1 VGFELS
7 NGGGN
12 SDLVEV
18 QPVLSGGVTSWCCD
32 GFETTVVPTTA
43 TDPGNP
49 GDPSTD
55 CFHSAPTPRPAIS
68 PSAPLFG
75 GIHHGTGNAR
85 SETIGR
91 SQIDHRELRYQSHG
105 RAADLAA
112 SDHAKLQEAIR
123 LENRAG
129 IFQKRLAGYQAT
141 LSGTLVNQ
149 SQATTTWFLYPGACF
164 ERTNGLWA
172 PRTQPVADSLD
183 SYCVGSTGP
192 YGVADQS
199 LSEILWHVTDNSTCT
214 TGTNCP
220 PALNGARSIWCG
232 KFDNNWAVKFGYPN
246 LSYQILYV
254 NTGSHAANYNLIF
267 NYSFSIEFNYDYV
280 YLIGGGAGATDPI
293 GNSRAI
299 LDDIIG
305 GGTYLIRWTGS
316 ITPATLNATGGNT
329 TGGAVEVSSNPGA
342 PATVTGASYTIASEH
357 RALYF
362 VFKSD
367 CLFSHEDGLW
377 PEGSGQVIDNLSS
390 SDNGSIY
397 SDAAAAGGVD
407 AFSGNVIVGTPGAPI
422 VSARVAPGVGT
433 LWQLVAGNLLPTP
446 DVCTPKNT
454 STDLIFEGGNT
465 SNFHI
470 VPNQFNS
477 IVTCS
482 FPIPAGVASVLAL
495 WDEYLDLPRFQG
507 YVQYAE
513 FRIHKDGS
521 WGNWENTSPSGGVT
535 TGARQSWGLDGDE
548 LGAATQ
554 ADSVQIRY
562 NIQCIP
568 FFAAD
573 HNNCGDVIY
582 GVLYDNFRLELVTGV
597 PAPIFGVFVGS
608 VGQSMFV
615 DGTMAGL
622 NCAAGTVTAG
632 QCWPGVR
639 GSDIAGGVAAGA
651 VRDNFNSPLG
661 DSITLAVV
669 TGLRKS
675 GKGVNWHFGFDK
687 SVNFGLSIAH
697 TNPRYRPE
705 FGAPRV
711 VYRLFDP
718 ATKTWSPF
726 DSSEIDANGVQVSGG
741 DTVLIDSEYRINWP
755 PRDKVGS
762 SLPGGFS
769 INGRTLYSQLAFLP
783 RGTRM
788 QYYFKGV
795 DLNGGSSY
803 QFSTDA
809 LAHEVLDL
817 PGLPGSSI
825 VAPDIIEFNVL
836 PGAYSTA
843 GSAGTLVAGLTNTPL
858 LDLDGSYTRW
868 NFGSHATVQA
878 LRALGVRADRYRT
891 LQGLEEGAHIGGHE
905 FAGTRA
911 GRLSNYFPN
920 MDEYGI
926 KDSLVNWY
934 RIMIESSHTSTVAVD
949 EESDSKLIK
958 QWWDSP
964 TPGSSGGDRCI
975 LASGDDYF
983 SALLAVGGVPHPNE
997 NALATQVFGV
1007 AAAVNQWNGGG
1018 AQRFPQ
1024 IRDLFANPASG
1035 PALAA
1040 GYSYIV
1046 DGGCPAPNRFD
1057 ALTKIGSAEAIVTAT
1072 YNSTIPGQV
1081 FTDNA
1086 AVAYATE
1093 KDVLADNDQ
1102 NKALAYGFSIQFIR
1116 QGGENLV
1123 DQRAQVLYKFLT
1135 SCRGPRVSAT
1145 PPCWPCPTDANKY
1158 GNWAVLSGFQTGTYG
1173 PLYAIQNGNLAGAGV
1188 ETPGA
1193 EAPRFANALS
1203 QNRPN
1208 PFNPETIIPYSLAAR
1223 GKVTIRIYD
1232 ISGRCLRTLV
1242 DTVRDPGIHQAR
1254 WGGELDSGGKAASS
1268 IYFYRITYPDGTMSA
1283 KKMAILR

>member
-1 VGFELS
+1 MRKTLFAMLG
-7 NGGGN
+7 
-12 SDLVEV
+12 LVA
-18 QPVLSGGVTSWCCD
+18 LGLWAM
-32 GFETTVVPTTA
+32 PT
-43 TDPGNP
+43 
-49 GDPSTD
+49 
-55 CFHSAPTPRPAIS
+55 
-68 PSAPLFG
+68 
-75 GIHHGTGNAR
+75 
-85 SETIGR
+85 
-91 SQIDHRELRYQSHG
+91 
-105 RAADLAA
+105 LAA
-112 SDHAKLQEAIR
+112 VSNDPLKAPPKVSEPIS

-129 IFQKRLAGYQAT
+129 VWQTRAGGNYQGT
-141 LSGTLVNQ
+141 LSGTLIKQ
-149 SQATTTWFLYPGACF
+149 SQATTTWYLYPGACT
-164 ERTNGLWA
+164 ERQAGTWA
-172 PRTQPVADSLD
+172 PRTSPQADSLNT
-183 SYCVGSTGP
+183 YAAGTTGP

-199 LSEILWHVTDNSTCT
+199 LSERLWHVTDNATCT
-214 TGTNCP
+214 PGTNCP
-220 PALNGARSIWCG
+220 PALNDARSIWCG

-254 NTGSHAANYNLIF
+254 DTGSHGANYNVTF
-267 NYSFSIEFNYDYV
+267 NYNFSVEFNYDYV
-280 YLIGGGAGATDPI
+280 WVIGGGGGATDPI
-293 GNSRAI
+293 GNSRSV
-299 LDDIIG
+299 LDNIIASG
-305 GGTYLIRWTGS
+305 AYLIRWTGS
-316 ITPATLNATGGNT
+316 ITPATVNATSGNT

-342 PATVTGASYTIASEH
+342 PATVTGASYTIAAEH

-367 CLFSHEDGLW
+367 CLFSSEDGLW
-377 PEGSGQVIDNLSS
+377 PEGRGQLIDNLGT

-397 SDAAAAGGVD
+397 TDAAAAGGVD
-407 AFSGNVIVGTPGAPI
+407 AFGGNVLVGTPGAPI

-433 LWQLVAGNLLPTP
+433 LWQLVRGSNLPTP

-454 STDLIFEGGNT
+454 TTDMIFEGGNA
-465 SNFHI
+465 SNFHT

-477 IVTCS
+477 VVTCS
-482 FPIPAGVASVLAL
+482 FPVPAGVASVLAL
-495 WDEYLDLPRFQG
+495 WDQYLDLPRFQG

-513 FRIHKDGS
+513 FRIFKDGA
-521 WGNWENTSPSGGVT
+521 WGNYENSHPGGGVH
-535 TGARQSWGLDGDE
+535 TGAPQSWALHGDE

-597 PAPIFGVFVGS
+597 PAPLFGVFVGS

-615 DGTMAGL
+615 DGTMSGL
-622 NCAAGTVTAG
+622 NCAATATHS
-632 QCWPGVR
+632 CWPGVR
-639 GSDIAGGVAAGA
+639 GSDIAGGVANGA
-651 VRDNFNSPLG
+651 VLDNFNSPLG

-697 TNPRYRPE
+697 TNPRFVAS

-711 VYRLFDP
+711 IYRLFDP
-718 ATKTWSPF
+718 TTKAWSPF

-741 DTVLIDSEYRINWP
+741 DTTLIDSEYRINWP
-755 PRDKVGS
+755 PRDKVGA

-769 INGRTLYSQLAFLP
+769 INGKTLYSQLAFLP
-783 RGTRM
+783 RGTRL

-795 DLNGGSSY
+795 DLNGGTSY

-809 LAHEVLDL
+809 LARETQDL
-817 PGLPGSSI
+817 PNLPGSSI
-825 VAPDIIEFNVL
+825 VAPDIIEFDVL
-836 PGAYSTA
+836 PGVYSTA
-843 GSAGTLVAGLTNTPL
+843 GAAGTLVAGRTNTPL

-868 NFGSHATVQA
+868 NFQTHATVQV
-878 LRALGVRADRYRT
+878 LKYLGVRADRMRI
-891 LQGLEEGAHIGGHE
+891 LQGLEEGGHIGGHE

-926 KDSLVNWY
+926 KDSLAGWY

-949 EESDSKLIK
+949 EESDSRLIK
-958 QWWDSP
+958 QWWETS

-1018 AQRFPQ
+1018 SQRFPQ
-1024 IRDLFANPASG
+1024 IKDLFADPAAG
-1035 PALAA
+1035 PAL
-1040 GYSYIV
+1040 GTGTYTYIA

-1057 ALTKIGSAEAIVTAT
+1057 ALTKIGSAEAVVTAT
-1072 YNSTIPGQV
+1072 YNSTVPGQL

-1086 AVAYATE
+1086 AVAYSTE
-1093 KDVLADNDQ
+1093 RDVLADNDR
-1102 NKALAYGFSIQFIR
+1102 NKALGYGFSIQFIR

-1135 SCRGPRVSAT
+1135 SCRGPRATAT

-1158 GNWAVLSGFQTGTYG
+1158 GNWAVLAGFQTST
-1173 PLYAIQNGNLAGAGV
+1173 
-1188 ETPGA
+1188 
-1193 EAPRFANALS
+1193 
-1203 QNRPN
+1203 
-1208 PFNPETIIPYSLAAR
+1208 
-1223 GKVTIRIYD
+1223 
-1232 ISGRCLRTLV
+1232 
-1242 DTVRDPGIHQAR
+1242 
-1254 WGGELDSGGKAASS
+1254 
-1268 IYFYRITYPDGTMSA
+1268 
-1283 KKMAILR
+1283 